1 MKTTSDLTYFFALVT
16 IGILFQL
23 VISCSTSKTSKVVPP
38 NVIVIMADDLGYET
52 IAANGGISYQTPQLD
67 KMASEGVR
75 FEQCYAQPL
84 CTPSRIQIMT
94 GIYNVRNYVEFG
106 LLDTS
111 QTTFAHLYQEAGY
124 ATCIVGKWQLGKD
137 PKSPNRAGFDEYCLW
152 QVSQGARY
160 DNGNDTRFS
169 APELE
174 INGDIRTYGRTEY
187 GPDIVSDYGLEFI
200 ERAVEKEKP
209 FLLYYPM
216 ILTHCPFSPTPDSE
230 EWLTDSTT
238 IEAYKG
244 NAKYFGDMMS
254 YTDKIVG
261 KINQHLE
268 DLGVADNTLVLFVGD
283 NGTDKPV
290 VSEMQNRTVAGAKNT
305 TTDAGTHVP
314 LIVKWPAQ
322 IISKQRSKD
331 LIDLTDVLPT
341 ICEASNIEVPTHLQI
356 DGVSFLAQLK
366 GEQGNPRDWVYSWYS
381 RSGKTE
387 KAQVFARDQ
396 RYKLYS
402 TGAFYDVIN
411 DYDEERPIALLDL
424 DEDIKKKHHML
435 QKVIENYAAQRYN
448 KLPHI
453 SN

>member
-1 MKTTSDLTYFFALVT
+1 MSLSTFKCQFAVVSIGMLLQMLIGCSSPKSTKVT
-16 IGILFQL
+16 L
-23 VISCSTSKTSKVVPP
+23 P

-52 IAANGGISYQTPQLD
+52 IAANGGISYQTPELD
-67 KMASEGVR
+67 KMSSEGMR

-84 CTPSRIQIMT
+84 CTPSRVQIMT

-111 QTTFAHLYQEAGY
+111 QTTFAQLYQEAGY

-137 PKSPNRAGFDEYCLW
+137 PISPYQAGFDEYCLW

-169 APELE
+169 SPELE
-174 INGDIRTYGRTEY
+174 INGNIRTYGRTEY

-200 ERAVEKEKP
+200 KRAVEKEKP

-261 KINQHLE
+261 KINQYLE
-268 DLGVADNTLVLFVGD
+268 DLEVADNTLVLFVGD

-290 VSEMQNRTVAGAKNT
+290 ISEMQNRTVAGAKNT
-305 TTDAGTHVP
+305 TTDAGTRVP
-314 LIVKWPAQ
+314 LIVKWPSQ
-322 IISKQRSKD
+322 IKTNQTNTD

-341 ICEASNIEVPTHLQI
+341 ICEASNIAVSPDLQI
-356 DGVSFLAQLK
+356 DGVSFLPQLK
-366 GEQGNPRDWVYSWYS
+366 GEIGNPRDWVYSWFS

-402 TGAFYDVIN
+402 TGKFYDIIS
-411 DYDEERPIALLDL
+411 DYNEERPITEVELD
-424 DEDIKKKHHML
+424 KNMKQTHQML
-435 QKVIENYAAQRYN
+435 QEVIDNYATQRYN
-448 KLPHI
+448 KLPHLA
-453 SN
+453 N

>member
-1 MKTTSDLTYFFALVT
+1 MTLMTSNNIITRISLSLFLSILIACSSLKSKEVT
-16 IGILFQL
+16 
-23 VISCSTSKTSKVVPP
+23 PP

-52 IAANGGISYQTPQLD
+52 IAANGGISYQTPELD
-67 KMASEGVR
+67 RMAEEGMR

-84 CTPSRIQIMT
+84 CTPSRVQIMT

-111 QTTFAHLYQEAGY
+111 QTTFAHLYKEAGY
-124 ATCIVGKWQLGKD
+124 ATCIIGKWQLGKD
-137 PKSPNRAGFDEYCLW
+137 PKSPFQAGFDEYCLW

-160 DNGNDTRFS
+160 ENGNDTRFS

-174 INGDIRTYGRTEY
+174 INGEIRTYGRTEY
-187 GPDIVSDYGLEFI
+187 GPDIVSDYGLQFI
-200 ERAVEKEKP
+200 KRAVANEKP

-238 IEAYKG
+238 IEKYKG

-261 KINQHLE
+261 KINQQLE
-268 DLGVADNTLVLFVGD
+268 NLKVAENTLVLFVGD

-290 VSEMQNRTVAGAKNT
+290 VSEMQSRIVAGAKNT
-305 TTDAGTHVP
+305 TTDAGTRVP
-314 LIVKWPAQ
+314 LIVKWPSQ
-322 IISKQRSKD
+322 IKSNQPSTD

-341 ICEASNIEVPTHLQI
+341 ICEASNIAVPSNLDI
-356 DGVSFLAQLK
+356 DGISFLPQLK
-366 GEQGNPRDWVYSWYS
+366 GETGNPREWVYSWFS
-381 RSGKTE
+381 RSGKSE
-387 KAQVFARDQ
+387 NAQIFARDQ

-402 TGAFYDVIN
+402 TGKFYDVIN
-411 DYDEERPIALLDL
+411 DYNEQNPIALAALD
-424 DEDIKKKHHML
+424 DDMKQKYVML
-435 QKVIENYAAQRYN
+435 KKVIDNYATQRYD
-448 KLPHI
+448 KLSHLT
-453 SN
+453 N